1 MAAKRQQRRFA
12 GSRRTTGDQPRSRR
26 RRVKGRG
33 VSRPVARS
41 KAAAQAASKAE
52 PQDRPS
58 WRSRRQTGELTA
70 PTAGLLPRGTETV
83 LVVDDPLAPRGA
95 LANVLRQLGYQV
107 LEAPDAVE
115 ARRLVE
121 TQGRI
126 HLLLLDLS
134 TPEPSDLQLAL
145 WFRAIYPETKVL
157 VTSGSLWEL
166 NFQLGV
172 SQQVALLAKPFTTLE
187 LAQMVRRVLE

>member
-1 MAAKRQQRRFA
+1 
-12 GSRRTTGDQPRSRR
+12 
-26 RRVKGRG
+26 
-33 VSRPVARS
+33 VARS
-41 KAAAQAASKAE
+41 KAAAQAASKAQ

-58 WRSRRQTGELTA
+58 WRSRRQTGELPEPA
-70 PTAGLLPRGTETV
+70 AGVLPRGTETV

-95 LANVLRQLGYQV
+95 LANLLRQLGYQV

-121 TQGRI
+121 THRRI
-126 HLLLLDLS
+126 HLLLLNLS